1 MRNATLYRA
10 LLYVALAAFAIAAGA
25 EWAGPTPLVVLI
37 GFVGTCIGVVVCL
50 KLELKRMAAR
60 KAQTARRSHEQGES

>member
-1 MRNATLYRA
+1 MRNATRYRA

-25 EWAGPTPLVVLI
+25 EWAGPTPLVVVI
-37 GFVGTCIGVVVCL
+37 GFVGACIGVAVCL

-60 KAQTARRSHEQGES
+60 KADATPRSQEQGEG